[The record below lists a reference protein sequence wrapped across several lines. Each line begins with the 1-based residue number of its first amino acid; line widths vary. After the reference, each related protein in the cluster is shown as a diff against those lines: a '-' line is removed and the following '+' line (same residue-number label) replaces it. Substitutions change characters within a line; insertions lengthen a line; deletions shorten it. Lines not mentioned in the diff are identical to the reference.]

1 MKKINSMLE
10 CVDTKILSDSET
22 LEQLKKFKKGDM
34 DARDRLIFSN
44 IHLVINFART
54 NATSEED
61 FKELFSIGVVAL
73 IDSINSYDI
82 NKNLNLKDYISKCVE
97 LSISSHIQEKNERH
111 SFRVK
116 NAITEGSK
124 NVCLNY
130 EDKELFQTL
139 SSLIEQFDEKQ
150 RKIIKLYFGFED
162 KRYSAKEI
170 SKMLNYSESWIIS
183 VINSA
188 LRQLK
193 TDLAKEY
200 TIPSNPM
207 PKSHSKR
214 KKVPTNC

>member
-10 CVDTKILSDSET
+10 SIDTKILSDSEI
-22 LEQLKKFKKGDM
+22 LEQLKLFKNGDM

-44 IHLVINFART
+44 INMVINCARI

-73 IDSINSYDI
+73 IDSINSFDVS
-82 NKNLNLKDYISKCVE
+82 KNVKFKNYAYKCIG
-97 LSISSHIQEKNERH
+97 LSISSHIQEKNERY
-111 SFRVK
+111 SFRIK

-130 EDKELFQTL
+130 EDKELLQTL
-139 SSLIEQFDEKQ
+139 SSLLEQIDEKQ
-150 RKIIKLYFGFED
+150 QKIIKLYFGFED

-193 TDLAKEY
+193 TDLAQEY

-207 PKSHSKR
+207 PKSHSTR
-214 KKVPTNC
+214 KKVPTKC